1 MRAARSLA
9 PALALV
15 AAVVVAAAAPA
26 HAQISSGV
34 EWQKIQIAGLAGWG
48 FGGSVREVAA
58 DQSRSFEAVP
68 VYGGALDIRVGEG
81 WYTELYASRQET
93 RLEGGLTPSIDVTMD
108 RYLIGIQQEKGS
120 AQLRCHGTF
129 YVGATRF
136 APAGGFDA
144 TTKFTGGAGLGF
156 KAFFTRNIGLRVEAR
171 GFYTLVQS
179 EGGVACV
186 NGQCLFA
193 FSGSGLWQGD
203 IGGGLVLAF

>member
-1 MRAARSLA
+1 VTARSVLVA
-9 PALALV
+9 PALAAALV
-15 AAVVVAAAAPA
+15 AAAPPA
-26 HAQISSGV
+26 QAQISSGV
-34 EWQKIQIAGLAGWG
+34 EFQKVQIAGLAAWG
-48 FGGSVREVAA
+48 GGGSVREVAL
-58 DQSRSFEAVP
+58 DQNRSFEAAP
-68 VYGGALDIRVGEG
+68 VYGGALDIRIGADG
-81 WYTELYASRQET
+81 WYTELYASRSES
-93 RLEGGLTPSIDVTMD
+93 RLEGGITPPIDVTMD

-120 AQLRCHGTF
+120 EQLRAHGTF
-129 YVGATRF
+129 YLGATRF
-136 APAGGFDA
+136 APGGGFDA
-144 TTKFTGGAGLGF
+144 TTKFTGGAALGF